1 MITRKM
7 INGFSEQTEPLTEYE
22 EQTLLPQLVR
32 GLRTKIGKS
41 MSVTNK
47 AIIEGMKKNLGLSI
61 SDARVRKLINH
72 IRTKDLVPCLIATS
86 NGYYIAETEQELK
99 EYEESL
105 LGREEAIRNVRLSI
119 QRQRISKYQQLNLF
133 K

>member
-1 MITRKM
+1 M

-22 EQTLLPQLVR
+22 EQTLLPQLVK

-119 QRQRISKYQQLNLF
+119 QRQRISKYQQLSLF

>member
-1 MITRKM
+1 M

-119 QRQRISKYQQLNLF
+119 QRQRNRKYHQQPSLF
-133 K
+133 Q

>member
-1 MITRKM
+1 MIQ
-7 INGFSEQTEPLTEYE
+7 GFSEQTEPLTEYE

-72 IRTKDLVPCLIATS
+72 IRIKDLVPCLIATS
-86 NGYYIAETEQELK
+86 SGYYIAETEQELK

>member
-1 MITRKM
+1 
-7 INGFSEQTEPLTEYE
+7 
-22 EQTLLPQLVR
+22 
-32 GLRTKIGKS
+32 

>member
-1 MITRKM
+1 MIQ
-7 INGFSEQTEPLTEYE
+7 GFQDQTEPLTEYE

-32 GLRTKIGKS
+32 GLRTKIGKA

-47 AIIEGMKKNLGLSI
+47 AIIDGMKRNLGLSI

-72 IRTKDLVPCLIATS
+72 IRVHDLVPCLIATS
-86 NGYYIAETEQELK
+86 QGYYIAESEQELK
-99 EYEESL
+99 DYEDSL
-105 LGREEAIRNVRLSI
+105 LGREEAIRSVRLSI
-119 QRQRISKYQQLNLF
+119 QRQRKRRYSQEQSLF

>member
-1 MITRKM
+1 MIQ
-7 INGFSEQTEPLTEYE
+7 GFTEQTEPLTEYE

-86 NGYYIAETEQELK
+86 SGYYIAETEQELK
-99 EYEESL
+99 DYEDSL
-105 LGREEAIRNVRLSI
+105 LGREEAIRSVRLSI
-119 QRQRISKYQQLNLF
+119 QRQRKRRYSQEQQLF
-133 K
+133 QQ